1 MRILGAASRHAGRA
15 GYSALM
21 SEDAVLNISELP
33 AQALQDLLTPRG
45 LRIVEVGDGEA
56 IPGSYW
62 GEREAGL
69 IGDRLYVRAD
79 TPVHSALHE
88 ACHYL
93 CMDPARRSG
102 LHTDAGG
109 GDVEES
115 AVCYLQALL
124 APRLAGYS
132 RERLFADMD
141 AWGYHFRLGCTRAWF
156 EGDADDAR
164 DWLAG
169 QGLLSG

>member
-1 MRILGAASRHAGRA
+1 MN
-15 GYSALM
+15 
-21 SEDAVLNISELP
+21 EDAVLSVGELP
-33 AQALQDLLTPRG
+33 EQALQRLLSPRG
-45 LRIVEVGDGEA
+45 LELVAVADGEA

-62 GEREAGL
+62 GQREAGL
-69 IGDRLYVRAD
+69 IGSRLYVRTD

-93 CMDPARRSG
+93 CMDQARRSA

-124 APRLAGYS
+124 APQLSGYS

-141 AWGYHFRLGCTRAWF
+141 AWGYHFRLGSTRAWF
-156 EGDADDAR
+156 EHDSDDAR
-164 DWLAG
+164 DWLA
-169 QGLLSG
+169 QRALLAGELRL

>member
-1 MRILGAASRHAGRA
+1 
-15 GYSALM
+15 M
-21 SEDAVLNISELP
+21 SEDAVLKISELP
-33 AQALQDLLTPRG
+33 ANALQDLLAPQG
-45 LRIVEVGDGEA
+45 LSIVTVADSDT

-69 IGDRLYVRAD
+69 IGSALYVRAD

-93 CMDPARRSG
+93 CMDEARRSG

-109 GDVEES
+109 SDVEES
-115 AVCYLQALL
+115 AVCYLQGLL

-132 RERLFADMD
+132 RDRLFADMD
-141 AWGYHFRLGCTRAWF
+141 AWGYHFRLGSTRAWF
-156 EGDADDAR
+156 ELDSEDAR
-164 DWLAG
+164 AWLLRH
-169 QGLLSG
+169 GLLPATAGV

>member
-1 MRILGAASRHAGRA
+1 
-15 GYSALM
+15 M
-21 SEDAVLNISELP
+21 SEDAVLTVSELP
-33 AQALQDLLTPRG
+33 EQALQALLSPDLVR
-45 LRIVEVGDGEA
+45 VADGET

-69 IGDRLYVRAD
+69 IGSRLYVRAD

-93 CMDPARRSG
+93 CMDEARRGG

-109 GDVEES
+109 SDVEES

-124 APRLAGYS
+124 APQLAGYS

-141 AWGYHFRLGCTRAWF
+141 AWGYHFRLGSTRAWF
-156 EGDADDAR
+156 ESDSDDAR
-164 DWLAG
+164 DWLAVRR
-169 QGLLSG
+169 LF